1 MSIKG
6 FFGKLFGI
14 SAQIAPLAATL
25 FFPAFAPL
33 VSLSL
38 RAIITA
44 EGKFPAAKSGADK
57 AAWAADVVAVSAPDI
72 IAAIE
77 QATGKE
83 LADEA
88 LLHDALGDINNG
100 LVKAMNAFRV
110 LPKAGN

>member
-1 MSIKG
+1 MGVKR

-14 SAQIAPLAATL
+14 AQTLAPVAVGV

-33 VSLSL
+33 INVTL
-38 RAIITA
+38 RAIVAA

-57 AAWAADVVAVSAPDI
+57 AAWAADVVAVNAPDI
-72 IAAIE
+72 IAAVE
-77 QATGKE
+77 AATGKE

-88 LLHDALGDINNG
+88 LLQEALADINNG

-110 LPKAGN
+110 LPKA